1 MEEVRI
7 EYQVIG
13 RIERKEDKV
22 RPLRIKLNDVE
33 DKRRVLSRARN
44 LKKVEGMDKIY
55 IVSDLTKTQQEEEK
69 KLREEVK
76 RIREQ
81 GDLTARI
88 SKGVIV
94 RGAVVSNDSAVRI
107 A

>member
-1 MEEVRI
+1 M
-7 EYQVIG
+7 
-13 RIERKEDKV
+13 
-22 RPLRIKLNDVE
+22 RIKLNDVE

-88 SKGVIV
+88 SKGSLL
-94 RGAVVSNDSAVRI
+94 GEQ
-107 A
+107 